1 MDSEKA
7 YFEQPGSAEEH
18 LDQASTYEENG
29 QFKEALVE
37 CDAAVA
43 EVQSFLADIFNLR
56 GIVLEELECSA
67 EARKA
72 YAVALRLDPGFHEAA
87 ENLSKLESSVGISHN
102 LITIATLSYP
112 AQAHVLRTKLETQGI
127 WAFVADENLVAMN
140 WLYSNVIGGV
150 KLQVKEQ
157 DVERALEILG
167 IEPEDFEDVIDDF
180 GEEEVEDE
188 RCPHCNSSNIHYEK
202 YAIPA
207 VFASWLLLSFP
218 LPFLKRKWKC
228 ANCDYRWKM

>member
-1 MDSEKA
+1 MDSEEE
-7 YFEQPGSAEEH
+7 YFEQPVSAEEH
-18 LDQASTYEENG
+18 LDQASLYEENG
-29 QFKEALVE
+29 QFKEALTE

-43 EVQSFLADIFNLR
+43 EIQSFLADIFNLR

-102 LITIATLSYP
+102 LITIATFNYP
-112 AQAHVLRTKLETQGI
+112 AQAHILRAKLETQGI
-127 WAFVADENLVAMN
+127 WSFVADENLVAIN
-140 WLYSNVIGGV
+140 WLCSNVIGGV

-157 DVERALEILG
+157 DVARALEILG
-167 IEPEDFEDVIDDF
+167 IEPEDF

-188 RCPHCNSSNIHYEK
+188 RCPHCLSSNIHYEK

-207 VFASWLLLSFP
+207 VFASWLLLSLP

-228 ANCDYRWKM
+228 ANCDHRWKM